1 MSASQNTRERDG
13 NSGSNFPPGQ
23 GQPGDP
29 PASGNPFTV
38 LAYLRQSVMLLGELL
53 RSANTISSTGP
64 GAHHAKAPQGRPTAP
79 GADALASAADTLL
92 RYGQLATTAGLFEA
106 SDILRQAID
115 TFFPQMFREGAAV
128 PMRLI
133 EGLAAAARRHL
144 EQQVAGDGE
153 LRRVWQVI
161 DLVLAILRGAT
172 MSGLALDPRG
182 FDAINDYDW
191 REWLRN
197 NGASEQSLDSGFM
210 RGIYD
215 LAFAFEDGDVKRP
228 RLAAGVALR
237 GAMRMFFTY
246 RGALFGA

>member
-1 MSASQNTRERDG
+1 
-13 NSGSNFPPGQ
+13 
-23 GQPGDP
+23 
-29 PASGNPFTV
+29 
-38 LAYLRQSVMLLGELL
+38 
-53 RSANTISSTGP
+53 
-64 GAHHAKAPQGRPTAP
+64 
-79 GADALASAADTLL
+79 
-92 RYGQLATTAGLFEA
+92 
-106 SDILRQAID
+106 
-115 TFFPQMFREGAAV
+115 
-128 PMRLI
+128 MRLI
-133 EGLAAAARRHL
+133 EALAAAARRQL

-161 DLVLAILRGAT
+161 DLILAILRGAT

-191 REWLRN
+191 RDWLRM

-246 RGALFGA
+246 RGALFWRMSAGMGDIVFAPLYQVLKQRGVRFEFFHRLRNVGSRRATGERAPYVQRAGVRRAGARQGRRRISAARRRPRRPELAVTSGLPAARERPRAGARGSRIRSDLGDASRRHEDAARDATISISSSSA